1 MIWNPFV
8 TIKDFLQ
15 KEIDI
20 SLFPLKDLVDQ
31 YSLLGEEKWKDLEL
45 TTSFL
50 DVTIEILESK
60 IRKLFDKKV
69 EIKEEDANREELNFI
84 YIDDSWRDIVNY
96 LKEKEERSLLIF
108 RREKPYEIELIPDK
122 KINIAEVYLLFLEK
136 KNNFLINLDYL
147 DEELNL
153 SFENKYKEIL
163 SIKEGKFS
171 ELIKDKSKIDVICYF
186 LALCDLSNK
195 GEIILEQNEFLGEIY
210 FRLNENGRI
219 KAYN

>member
-31 YSLLGEEKWKDLEL
+31 YSSLGEDKWKDLEL

-50 DVTIEILESK
+50 DVTVEILESK

-69 EIKEEDANREELNFI
+69 EVKNEEKNKEDLNFI
-84 YIDDSWRDIVNY
+84 YSDDSWRDLVNY
-96 LKEKEERSLLIF
+96 LKEKEEKSLLIF
-108 RREKPYEIELIPDK
+108 RREKPFDIELAPDK

-136 KNNFLINLDYL
+136 KNNLLINFDYL
-147 DEELNL
+147 DEELNI

-171 ELIKDKSKIDVICYF
+171 ELIKDKPKIDIICYF
-186 LALCDLSNK
+186 LALCDLSSK
-195 GEIILEQNEFLGEIY
+195 GEIILEQKEFLGEIY
-210 FRLNENGRI
+210 FRLSEKWKN
-219 KAYN
+219 